1 MERCV
6 SNAGPWNVVYRTLY
20 RIGPG
25 RARMALSGPFPTGP
39 REEAL
44 GRDSGAELGH
54 RPPVSAGA
62 EAAAQGPAM
71 ATLKLLVLGDSAVG
85 KSSLLL
91 RFTDDTF
98 EPHLNPTIARPRVD
112 NKPPRAQTHHHFKMS
127 KIQEDQK
134 RTGRIERENKQLAER
149 LATIQRG
156 TGMVDC
162 WNEYF
167 QRSSNREKQNREM
180 VRITV
185 ENQGILKRLGDP
197 KPTYDRRKSEIDW
210 QNSRHYIRNT
220 TRYLIASRDS

>member
-1 MERCV
+1 
-6 SNAGPWNVVYRTLY
+6 
-20 RIGPG
+20 
-25 RARMALSGPFPTGP
+25 
-39 REEAL
+39 
-44 GRDSGAELGH
+44 
-54 RPPVSAGA
+54 
-62 EAAAQGPAM
+62 
-71 ATLKLLVLGDSAVG
+71 
-85 KSSLLL
+85 
-91 RFTDDTF
+91 
-98 EPHLNPTIARPRVD
+98 
-112 NKPPRAQTHHHFKMS
+112 RAQTHHHFKMS

-134 RTGRIERENKQLAER
+134 KIGRIERENKQLAER

-167 QRSSNREKQNREM
+167 QRSSNREKQNREI

>member
-1 MERCV
+1 M
-6 SNAGPWNVVYRTLY
+6 
-20 RIGPG
+20 
-25 RARMALSGPFPTGP
+25 
-39 REEAL
+39 
-44 GRDSGAELGH
+44 
-54 RPPVSAGA
+54 
-62 EAAAQGPAM
+62 
-71 ATLKLLVLGDSAVG
+71 
-85 KSSLLL
+85 SSLEYLAYPMIVANHRQSTSMKKKL
-91 RFTDDTF
+91 DIGDYLAHKNKL
-98 EPHLNPTIARPRVD
+98 ELARPHVD

-134 RTGRIERENKQLAER
+134 RIGRIERENKQLAER

-185 ENQGILKRLGDP
+185 ENQGILKRLGEP

-220 TRYLIASRDS
+220 TRYLIASQDS

>member
-98 EPHLNPTIARPRVD
+98 EPHLNPTIEFTALYP
-112 NKPPRAQTHHHFKMS
+112 
-127 KIQEDQK
+127 
-134 RTGRIERENKQLAER
+134 
-149 LATIQRG
+149 
-156 TGMVDC
+156 
-162 WNEYF
+162 EYH
-167 QRSSNREKQNREM
+167 
-180 VRITV
+180 TV
-185 ENQGILKRLGDP
+185 SHCFSGQLGDY
-197 KPTYDRRKSEIDW
+197 T
-210 QNSRHYIRNT
+210 RHG
-220 TRYLIASRDS
+220 

>member
-6 SNAGPWNVVYRTLY
+6 SNAVSDRA
-20 RIGPG
+20 GPG
-25 RARMALSGPFPTGP
+25 
-39 REEAL
+39 
-44 GRDSGAELGH
+44 
-54 RPPVSAGA
+54 V
-62 EAAAQGPAM
+62 
-71 ATLKLLVLGDSAVG
+71 
-85 KSSLLL
+85 LLL

-98 EPHLNPTIARPRVD
+98 EPYLNPTIARPRVD

-220 TRYLIASRDS
+220 TRYLIASQDS